1 MSFALDAFLRLGLF
15 EEAHRAVIFLV
26 DNVRRTYPWF
36 EVFWKVD
43 GGVPQRGEAGTLP
56 LDGYRGSQP
65 VQQGNHARDQLQL
78 GNYGDVFESLWLYY
92 RRGNGLDDATGRM
105 LATTADFVCCAWQC
119 RDSGIWEVGDRRDYT
134 SSKMG
139 CWVALD
145 RALRFAQAGVIPS
158 AHAPRWRA
166 SKGMIESFVRERCWS
181 ERLQSYTMAAGTD
194 DLDASCLLAPHTGF
208 EPPTSAR
215 VHTTV
220 AAIVGE
226 LGEHPLLYR
235 YSGMRE
241 REGAFVACSFWLA
254 RTLATARRF
263 DEAAAVIDGMV
274 SLANDV
280 GLLSEEIDPG
290 SHEMLGNFPQG
301 LSHFALVNAA
311 STFDELERAV
321 HQGEQQE
328 RSKR

>member
-1 MSFALDAFLRLGLF
+1 
-15 EEAHRAVIFLV
+15 
-26 DNVRRTYPWF
+26 
-36 EVFWKVD
+36 
-43 GGVPQRGEAGTLP
+43 
-56 LDGYRGSQP
+56 
-65 VQQGNHARDQLQL
+65 
-78 GNYGDVFESLWLYY
+78 
-92 RRGNGLDDATGRM
+92 
-105 LATTADFVCCAWQC
+105 
-119 RDSGIWEVGDRRDYT
+119 
-134 SSKMG
+134 
-139 CWVALD
+139 
-145 RALRFAQAGVIPS
+145 
-158 AHAPRWRA
+158 
-166 SKGMIESFVRERCWS
+166 
-181 ERLQSYTMAAGTD
+181 MAAGTD

-321 HQGEQQE
+321 HQVEQQE